1 MTADDLISTAEA
13 ARRLGV
19 SSRRVRALIAEGRLD
34 AIRVGR
40 ISLIRASSV
49 AAFTSHPR
57 GWPRGRKRK
66 PPRPEDS

>member
-40 ISLIRASSV
+40 ISLIRAASV
-49 AAFTSHPR
+49 AAD
-57 GWPRGRKRK
+57 RK
-66 PPRPEDS
+66 SVV